1 MDCKIKNLSS
11 IVLNWSDKGRRGTW
25 LFCFFINIV
34 QNSIFQI
41 LFKIRKILNLK
52 KNIFSKH
59 KSFATQNNVKPVFFL
74 NNVLA
79 IDFGH
84 FYMAAWVIK
93 NWCMTTNFEKLEK
106 NKLFRDFDDA
116 SWLLRRWKNVK
127 IAVFYQKLL
136 ISLSKM
142 SRFDNSSNF
151 LIWNTNFILIH

>member
-84 FYMAAWVIK
+84 FYMAAWVVK

-116 SWLLRRWKNVK
+116 SWLFRWWKNVK
-127 IAVFYQKLL
+127 IAIFDQKLL
-136 ISLSKM
+136 ISVSKM

-151 LIWNTNFILIH
+151 LIWNTNLILIH

>member
-84 FYMAAWVIK
+84 FYMAAWVVK
-93 NWCMTTNFEKLEK
+93 NWCMTTNFEKFEK

>member
-84 FYMAAWVIK
+84 FYMAAWVVK
-93 NWCMTTNFEKLEK
+93 NWCMTTNLRNSRKTSCFVILMMH
-106 NKLFRDFDDA
+106 RDFFGDE
-116 SWLLRRWKNVK
+116 KNVK
-127 IAVFYQKLL
+127 IAIFDQKLL
-136 ISLSKM
+136 ISVSKM

>member
-93 NWCMTTNFEKLEK
+93 NWCMTTNFEKFEK

-116 SWLLRRWKNVK
+116 SWLFRRWKKCENCYFWSKTAYFSFENVP
-127 IAVFYQKLL
+127 I
-136 ISLSKM
+136 
-142 SRFDNSSNF
+142 R
-151 LIWNTNFILIH
+151 

>member
-84 FYMAAWVIK
+84 FYMAAWVVK
-93 NWCMTTNFEKLEK
+93 NWCMTTNFEKFEK

-116 SWLLRRWKNVK
+116 SWLFRRWKNVK
-127 IAVFYQKLL
+127 IAIFDQKLL
-136 ISLSKM
+136 ISVSKM